1 MPMMEV
7 IDMPDHMKQQTIGYV
22 LEQMQQRVMMN
33 IYIELLEYLEIM

>member
-7 IDMPDHMKQQTIGYV
+7 IDMQDHMKQQTIGYV

-33 IYIELLEYLEIM
+33 IYIELLECLIIK

>member
-7 IDMPDHMKQQTIGYV
+7 IDMQDHMKQQTIGYV